1 MTGSPNGRVSRL
13 VALGDNA
20 LLPMASRVLGEHVGV
35 SPDPPLGI
43 LWSVLGGRGE
53 QIPSRLDKNGAKNEH
68 GRVDNCWQKMS

>member
-35 SPDPPLGI
+35 SPDPPHGI
-43 LWSVLGGRGE
+43 LWSVLGGAG
-53 QIPSRLDKNGAKNEH
+53 QKNPVTP
-68 GRVDNCWQKMS
+68 RQKWSKK